1 MRPKTLKLNKIELAR
16 AKRQEK
22 QSIRRSSAG
31 LRSSTQPANADSG
44 VADAVMT
51 DKGLKGAAV
60 KMHRHTSVS
69 SCQMTGNELWQTHSW
84 SKPCKRGIEKDVFN
98 LVRSIAY
105 TRELPASTANRHR
118 AGWRKTGSSHQDWV
132 GSKDVH
138 SRDEYS
144 ASTGSHGPYNE
155 ARKRNK
161 RHTDYKW
168 ELKLSLFTDNVVAC
182 HPGIHK
188 KPNWGNEISKIQ
200 SQRQKS

>member
-1 MRPKTLKLNKIELAR
+1 MGLTVAPLPTTRSPGDGAFR
-16 AKRQEK
+16 VH
-22 QSIRRSSAG
+22 QSQPDGVPADWAEHI
-31 LRSSTQPANADSG
+31 LCSTTVHL
-44 VADAVMT
+44 VADPSVPA
-51 DKGLKGAAV
+51 
-60 KMHRHTSVS
+60 HRDR
-69 SCQMTGNELWQTHSW
+69 